1 MTHTPNT
8 ESFGLTPKALA
19 YILNS
24 CCVSL
29 IPNFN
34 MANLLNF
41 KKSFTRSYKQELW
54 KDKKQLGIEKHA
66 GVIVM
71 LALVRSVNCERSRN
85 M

>member
-1 MTHTPNT
+1 MNINFVKNILNGFSNLQITILYRMTHTPNT
-8 ESFGLTPKALA
+8 KSFGLTPKALA

-24 CCVSL
+24 CCVSF

-54 KDKKQLGIEKHA
+54 KDKKH
-66 GVIVM
+66 
-71 LALVRSVNCERSRN
+71 S
-85 M
+85 